1 MAFLFGKRV
10 KPEEVVRK
18 WQREI
23 KKEERAVERSIRDIE
38 REEKKVKLEVKQ
50 VAKRNDAK
58 SARILAKQIVQS
70 RKAKERLYATKAELH
85 SMSLLLTQQLATL
98 KVSGCLSKSAAAM
111 KSINNIIKLP
121 ALQQTMVAMGRE
133 MEKMGFIEEMVS
145 DTLGLDDDEEDEAQE
160 EIDMVMDEILMGAE
174 APPAQPLPQASGQN
188 EQEEDID
195 LQTRLQALSSIQ
207 ST

>member
-1 MAFLFGKRV
+1 M
-10 KPEEVVRK
+10 
-18 WQREI
+18 
-23 KKEERAVERSIRDIE
+23 ERSIRDIE

>member
-1 MAFLFGKRV
+1 V